1 MAGKPIG
8 ELNGRWA
15 FLLKVT
21 LVLIPSVF
29 TLVGLIA
36 VPWVQWVTETTY
48 AVEAHFIEA
57 EKCAE
62 DVQKQIDDVESR
74 LRQNNS
80 DHTDIKL
87 SLEQIKG
94 KLGIEGNK

>member
-15 FLLKVT
+15 FLLKLT
-21 LVLIPSVF
+21 LVLIPSLC
-29 TLVGLIA
+29 TLAGLIA
-36 VPWVQWVTETTY
+36 VPWIQWITETTY

-62 DVQKQIDDVESR
+62 DVQKQIDDVEAR
-74 LRQNNS
+74 LRQNIA
-80 DHTDIKL
+80 DHTDIKI

-94 KLGIEGNK
+94 KLGIEGKK